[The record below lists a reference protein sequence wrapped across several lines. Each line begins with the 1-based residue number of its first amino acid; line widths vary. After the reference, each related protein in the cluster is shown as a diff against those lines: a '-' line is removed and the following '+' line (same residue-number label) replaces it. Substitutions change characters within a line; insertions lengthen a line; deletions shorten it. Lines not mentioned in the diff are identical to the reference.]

1 MNYDIIGDIHGH
13 ADALRALLTDMGYKE
28 HGRGGFKH
36 PDRKAVF
43 VGDFIDRGPKQL
55 ETVDIV
61 RRMVDAGSAHAVMGN
76 HEFNA
81 IAWFLPDP
89 DEPGEYL
96 RPHHS
101 AKYGDKNF
109 RQHEAFLNEV
119 ADTTKHEEII
129 DWFLTLP
136 LWLDLDGIRVVHAC
150 WHPKFMDY
158 LAPKLAE
165 GNRLTRELM
174 IEASREPADDAEK
187 DTPEPSVFK
196 AVEALTK
203 GIEVPL
209 PNSRTFKDKDETV
222 RDRVRVRWWDVQ
234 ATTYRQSAMLGET
247 ERSQLPDDSIPA
259 HALIGHD
266 GGTPVF
272 FGHYWLTGS
281 PAPFLDKAACVDYS
295 VARGGKLAAYRW
307 DGESVRPMLDA
318 NRFHW
323 VGR

>member
-13 ADALRALLTDMGYKE
+13 ADALTALLRDMGYEEKGQRFQ
-28 HGRGGFKH
+28 HT
-36 PDRKAVF
+36 DRKAVF

-55 ETVDIV
+55 DTFDIV
-61 RRMVDAGSAHAVMGN
+61 RSMVDAGSAHAVMGN

-89 DEPGEYL
+89 DQPGEYL

-119 ADTTKHEEII
+119 TGMPRHKEII

-150 WHPKFMDY
+150 WHPNFMAY
-158 LAPKLAE
+158 LA
-165 GNRLTRELM
+165 NRLGPSKCLTRELM
-174 IEASREPADDAEK
+174 TEASREPADEAEK
-187 DTPEPSVFK
+187 DTPEPTLFK

-209 PNSRTFKDKDETV
+209 PKPHTFKDKDGAE
-222 RDRVRVRWWDVQ
+222 RDRVRVRWWDAQ
-234 ATTYRQSAMLGET
+234 ATTYRQSAMLGEP
-247 ERSQLPDDSIPA
+247 ERSQLPDDPIPT

-266 GGTPVF
+266 GGAPIF
-272 FGHYWLTGS
+272 FGHYWLNGN
-281 PAPFLDKAACVDYS
+281 PRHLLEKAACVDYS
-295 VARGGKLAAYRW
+295 VAKGGNLVAYRW
-307 DGESVRPMLDA
+307 NGEPVLDA
-318 NRFHW
+318 NQFHW
-323 VGR
+323 FGR

>member
-13 ADALRALLTDMGYKE
+13 ADALRTLLTDMGYKDS
-28 HGRGGFKH
+28 GGYLKH
-36 PDRKAVF
+36 TDRQAVF

-55 ETVDIV
+55 DTFDIV
-61 RRMVDAGSAHAVMGN
+61 RSMVDAGSAHAVMGN

-89 DEPGEYL
+89 DPDQPGEYL

-119 ADTTKHEEII
+119 TGTPRHKEII

-150 WHPKFMDY
+150 WHPKFMAY
-158 LAPKLAE
+158 LAKRL
-165 GNRLTRELM
+165 GKSKRLTRELM
-174 IEASREPADDAEK
+174 TEASREPADEAEK
-187 DTPEPSVFK
+187 DTPEPTLFK

-209 PNSRTFKDKDETV
+209 PKPHTFKDKDGTV
-222 RDRVRVRWWDVQ
+222 RDRVRVRWWDAQ

-247 ERSQLPDDSIPA
+247 ERSQLPDDPIPT

-266 GGTPVF
+266 GGAPIF
-272 FGHYWLTGS
+272 FGHYWLNGN
-281 PAPFLDKAACVDYS
+281 PRHLLEKAACVDYS
-295 VARGGKLAAYRW
+295 VAKGGNLVAYRW
-307 DGESVRPMLDA
+307 DGEPVLDA
-318 NRFHW
+318 NQFHW
-323 VGR
+323 FGR